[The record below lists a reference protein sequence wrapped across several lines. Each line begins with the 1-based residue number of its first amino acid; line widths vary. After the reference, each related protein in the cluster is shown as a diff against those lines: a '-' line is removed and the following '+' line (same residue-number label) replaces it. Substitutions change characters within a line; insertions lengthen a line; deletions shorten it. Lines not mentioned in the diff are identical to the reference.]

1 MKKFDSYFVSETL
14 SLDVLQFPPFS
25 ARPQQSVSL
34 ATLRR
39 SLPSNPPLSSVLSH
53 THECIVTI
61 MSIVKRLI
69 RVNVI

>member
-34 ATLRR
+34 AT
-39 SLPSNPPLSSVLSH
+39 PLSSVLSH